1 MKSKEIADTVFVNG
15 LHNFD
20 NYDTLN
26 SLKFKL
32 EQDKILR
39 FIEKYNNKRFIYTFL
54 VEGLIF
60 SNGITNDVIV
70 LFITCNDLSNAP
82 ETIMNNK

>member
-1 MKSKEIADTVFVNG
+1 MKSKEIADTVFVNE

-26 SLKFKL
+26 SLKCKL
-32 EQDKILR
+32 EQDKVLR
-39 FIEKYNNKRFIYTFL
+39 FIEKYINKRFIYTFL

>member
-1 MKSKEIADTVFVNG
+1 MKSKEIVDTIFVKG

-26 SLKFKL
+26 SIEIKL
-32 EQDKILR
+32 EQDKLLR
-39 FIEKYNNKRFIYTFL
+39 IIEKYNNKHLIYRFL

-60 SNGITNDVIV
+60 SIAITNDVSV
-70 LFITCNDLSNAP
+70 LFITCNGL
-82 ETIMNNK
+82 